1 MDKNLAIIEPEIINP
16 RESVTIEEALGISEK
31 RFMQLGFIMDDIWKS
46 NKTRGEALF
55 ALSNDSR
62 LTFTEK
68 TYMGYKL
75 SEKINNVM
83 RSRKSLTGAIT
94 RLIGGG
100 K

>member
-16 RESVTIEEALGISEK
+16 RESKTIEEALGISEK
-31 RFMQLGFIMDDIWKS
+31 RFMQLGFIMDDIWSS

-55 ALSNDSR
+55 SLSNDSR

-75 SEKINNVM
+75 SERIHSITGK
-83 RSRKSLTGAIT
+83 RKSITGSIS
-94 RLIGGG
+94 RLLGGG